1 MNSEKQVALT
11 VKFRGVQ
18 TSRGLYDYYKV
29 KTSEGVKEGI
39 VTEKKPTFSA
49 VSKQMI
55 LKEHFIEAALE
66 EAPSS
71 MKMKPEQWKKLSE
84 NNRIGL
90 HVVNLVKELYP
101 DRIGYSYE
109 II

>member
-18 TSRGLYDYYKV
+18 TSHGLYDYYKV
-29 KTSEGVKEGI
+29 KTAEGIKEGI
-39 VTEKKPTFSA
+39 VTEKRPTFSS
-49 VSKQMI
+49 VTKQMT
-55 LKEHFIEAALE
+55 LKEQFVDAALE
-66 EAPSS
+66 EPPES
-71 MKMKPEQWKKLSE
+71 MRIRPEQWRKLSE

-90 HVVNLVKELYP
+90 HVVSLVKELYP